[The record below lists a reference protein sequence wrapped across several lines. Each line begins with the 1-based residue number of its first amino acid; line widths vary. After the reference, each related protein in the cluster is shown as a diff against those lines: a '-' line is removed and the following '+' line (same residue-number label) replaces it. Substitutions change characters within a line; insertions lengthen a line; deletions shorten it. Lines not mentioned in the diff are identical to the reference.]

1 MPKFQEKEVDKFF
14 LHFEKIALSLKWLK
28 DVWTLMLQSVFIRK
42 AREIYSSLNVDQSI
56 DYNIFKETIFKR
68 L

>member
-1 MPKFQEKEVDKFF
+1 MPKFQEKEVHKFF
-14 LHFEKIALSLKWLK
+14 LHFEKIALRLKWLK
-28 DVWTLMLQSVFIRK
+28 DVWTLMLQSVFIGK